1 MTQRLGF
8 NGAEVIC
15 GLVCLSLPSVSLF
28 VALMRLTHTKVN
40 TFLLFFN
47 RCSALTA
54 ADTLHLDLQCSLDC
68 KYSNVNVRESKLERA
83 YFNVDYFSLAVLHAG
98 NNHCH

>member
-47 RCSALTA
+47 SCSALTA
-54 ADTLHLDLQCSLDC
+54 ADTLHLDFDLQIFECEC
-68 KYSNVNVRESKLERA
+68 EREQTGEGLFQCRL
-83 YFNVDYFSLAVLHAG
+83 FLFSSSP
-98 NNHCH
+98 CRQ

>member
-54 ADTLHLDLQCSLDC
+54 ADTLHLDFDL
-68 KYSNVNVRESKLERA
+68 NVRESKLERA
-83 YFNVDYFSLAVLHAG
+83 YFNVDYFSLAVVHAG